1 MQTGTIGYAW
11 PMQTPA
17 RMRILGLMSGTSCDG
32 IDAAIVEVGAGR
44 PRLAHFRSTPMPGE
58 LREPALRLAAPGLAE
73 IDAMGG
79 LDAALGAAFA
89 EAALAAIGAA
99 GLTPADI
106 MAIGSHGQTIRH
118 RPRGVDGGRPFSL
131 QIGCAST
138 IAERTG
144 ITTVADF
151 RRRDLAAGGEGAP
164 LVPFAHRLLFG
175 ERQADIA
182 VVNIGGIAN
191 ISYLGRDGSLTGFDT
206 GPGNMVMDALM
217 LALSDGRTAY
227 DADGALAAA
236 GRVDPAL
243 LADLMAHPFLS
254 RTPPKSSGREDFGA
268 DFAARLLAADIDD
281 AARLATACELTARS
295 IAAAAAWLPHPP
307 ARWYIGGGGA
317 ANAHLMARL
326 SALLAPAPVAT
337 TAAAGVPPEAVEAV
351 SFAILARQALL
362 GRPNTAAAVTGAA
375 HDTVGGHIA
384 PGANWPELLATLA
397 AWTRSPTP

>member
-1 MQTGTIGYAW
+1 MHGPIH
-11 PMQTPA
+11 
-17 RMRILGLMSGTSCDG
+17 LVGLMSGTSCDG
-32 IDAAIVEVGAGR
+32 IDAAVVAFGAGR
-44 PRLAHFRSTPMPGE
+44 PRLLHFQSTPMPRE
-58 LREPALRLAAPGLAE
+58 LREPAMRLAAPGVHE
-73 IDAMGG
+73 IDPMGS
-79 LDAALGAAFA
+79 LDAALGEAFA
-89 EAALAAIGAA
+89 AAALAAIAGA

-106 MAIGSHGQTIRH
+106 TAIGSHGQTIRH
-118 RPRGVDGGRPFSL
+118 RPHGADGGSPFSL

-175 ERQADIA
+175 RDDADTA

-191 ISYLGRDGSLTGFDT
+191 ISYLGRDGRVTGFDT

-217 LALSDGRTAY
+217 LAISDGRAAY

-236 GRVDPAL
+236 GRVDTDL
-243 LADLMAHPFLS
+243 LAELMAHPFLS

-268 DFAARLLAADIDD
+268 DFAARILAANIDD
-281 AARLATACELTARS
+281 AARLATACELTART
-295 IAAAAAWLPHPP
+295 IAGAAAWLPSPP
-307 ARWYIGGGGA
+307 AHWHIGGGGA
-317 ANAHLMARL
+317 ANRHLMARL
-326 SALLAPAPVAT
+326 ATLLAPAPVAS

-351 SFAILARQALL
+351 SFAVLAHRTLL
-362 GRPNTAAAVTGAA
+362 GLPNTVASVTGARHA
-375 HDTVGGHIA
+375 VVGGHIA
-384 PGANWPELLATLA
+384 PGANWPRLMETLG